1 MRIEDE
7 SEDENRIQYTLDYI
21 HNFDGNGK
29 KLSINFQY
37 SSELEDILNNITE
50 TDTQLNLLNDLE
62 QVIENQDENRGLLQI
77 DYIHPV
83 GEKIQY
89 EAGYRGNYRNIY
101 NQFFLAER
109 QDFPDGPLIPD
120 AGLNNAFDYRELINA
135 MYFQYGQ
142 EFGKVSLLLG
152 LRFEYTAIEIEQET
166 LDSSDKKSYENLFPT
181 FNFGYKFKDDQSFNI
196 AYNRRFRR
204 PRGWFLNP
212 FPSRSSESNIFSGNI
227 DLNPVT
233 SDASE
238 ISYLRRWDKITLG
251 TSVYYNTSANNW
263 EFIQQSTGELT
274 DNGDPIVRRFPIN
287 LSTQKRLGYEFTVSY
302 RPMKA
307 WTINSDFNL
316 FKVTTEGDYT
326 DPETLVTQ
334 NFDFENTSF
343 NIRMNQKISFPNK
356 IDLQINSNYRGPSK
370 NVQSAREGIFSMNIA
385 MSKDLFKERA
395 SLNLNVNDVFN
406 SRKRK

>member
-1 MRIEDE
+1 MR
-7 SEDENRIQYTLDYI
+7 
-21 HNFDGNGK
+21 
-29 KLSINFQY
+29 
-37 SSELEDILNNITE
+37 
-50 TDTQLNLLNDLE
+50 
-62 QVIENQDENRGLLQI
+62 
-77 DYIHPV
+77 
-83 GEKIQY
+83 
-89 EAGYRGNYRNIY
+89 
-101 NQFFLAER
+101 
-109 QDFPDGPLIPD
+109 
-120 AGLNNAFDYRELINA
+120 
-135 MYFQYGQ
+135 
-142 EFGKVSLLLG
+142 
-152 LRFEYTAIEIEQET
+152 
-166 LDSSDKKSYENLFPT
+166 
-181 FNFGYKFKDDQSFNI
+181 
-196 AYNRRFRR
+196 
-204 PRGWFLNP
+204 W
-212 FPSRSSESNIFSGNI
+212 
-227 DLNPVT
+227 
-233 SDASE
+233 
-238 ISYLRRWDKITLG
+238 
-251 TSVYYNTSANNW
+251 NTSANNW

-370 NVQSAREGIFSMNIA
+370 NVQSSREGIFSMNIA

-406 SRKRK
+406 SRKRKQTTFVASVFQQYSEFQWRERQISLNFVYRFNQKKKTQRQGRRGGEFNGDEFEGGQAAIP